1 MKTVQQLRDWA
12 NGCVERD
19 TQARER
25 QQQKLI
31 AISTPVVYAIKS
43 INRNKVYSIRD
54 LGTLWTCDC
63 PAMQYYSNRGY
74 CKHIKQ
80 VQQNA

>member
-12 NGCVERD
+12 NGCVTRD
-19 TQARER
+19 MAARR
-25 QQQKLI
+25 NLKSI

-43 INRNKVYSIRD
+43 INRNRVYSIID
-54 LGTLWTCDC
+54 LGTIWSCDC

-80 VQQNA
+80 VLQNA

>member
-12 NGCVERD
+12 NGCIERD
-19 TQARER
+19 MAARNL
-25 QQQKLI
+25 KSI
-31 AISTPVVYAIKS
+31 AISTPRKVYAIKS
-43 INRNKVYSIRD
+43 INRNRVYSIRD
-54 LGTLWTCDC
+54 LGTIWTCDC

-80 VQQNA
+80 VQNNA

>member
-12 NGCVERD
+12 NGCVTRD
-19 TQARER
+19 MAARR
-25 QQQKLI
+25 NLKSI
-31 AISTPVVYAIKS
+31 AISTPRVYAIKS
-43 INRNKVYSIRD
+43 INRNRVYSIRD
-54 LGTLWTCDC
+54 LGTIWTCDC

-80 VQQNA
+80 VLQNA

>member
-1 MKTVQQLRDWA
+1 MKTVQELRDWA
-12 NGCVERD
+12 NGCVTRD
-19 TQARER
+19 MAER
-25 QQQKLI
+25 QGKLL

-80 VQQNA
+80 VQNNA